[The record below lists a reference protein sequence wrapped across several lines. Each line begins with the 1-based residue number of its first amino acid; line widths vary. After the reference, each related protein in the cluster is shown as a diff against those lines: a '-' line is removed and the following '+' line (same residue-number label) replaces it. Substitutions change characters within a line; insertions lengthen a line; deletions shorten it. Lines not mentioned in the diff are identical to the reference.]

1 MLGAT
6 LSSILAVLGPVAF
19 LSISLAG
26 LAIPTDRRSKAA
38 GEGAHL
44 QAAGTDSLHHL
55 LQESYSG
62 LRSALRAVVQD
73 SAAFREVW
81 DRATPWH
88 RPVPAIDFTRDMVI
102 VAAMGARSSTGHA
115 IHIQSVRAEGPA
127 LQVRVLLAPAAP
139 GCGRGAAETYPVDIV
154 RAPRDDRRVVT
165 FVERV
170 EAQRCGS

>member
-19 LSISLAG
+19 LLISPAG
-26 LAIPTDRRSKAA
+26 LAILTERHSNAA
-38 GEGAHL
+38 IEVAHME
-44 QAAGTDSLHHL
+44 AAGTDSLHHL
-55 LQESYSG
+55 IQESYSG

-73 SAAFREVW
+73 SAAFREIW
-81 DRATPWH
+81 ERATLGH
-88 RPVPAIDFTRDMVI
+88 RPLPASDFTRDMVI

-139 GCGRGAAETYPVDIV
+139 GCGRGMMETYPVDIV

-165 FVERV
+165 FVEGI